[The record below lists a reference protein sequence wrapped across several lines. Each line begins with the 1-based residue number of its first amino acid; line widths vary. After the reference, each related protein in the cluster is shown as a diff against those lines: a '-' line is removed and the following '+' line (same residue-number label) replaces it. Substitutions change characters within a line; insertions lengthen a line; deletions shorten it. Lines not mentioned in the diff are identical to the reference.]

1 MDMDIK
7 AEKLFLI
14 EQLTRIQDV
23 EIIRKIKE
31 ILNSQS
37 EPVAGYEPGG
47 KPITQ
52 AALIAKAEAS
62 NRAIKEG
69 KITSIEDLERESEN
83 W

>member
-1 MDMDIK
+1 MDIK
-7 AEKLFLI
+7 AEKLYLI
-14 EQLTRIQDV
+14 EQLTKIQDV

-31 ILNSQS
+31 ILGGQS
-37 EPVAGYEPGG
+37 APLAGSEPGG

-52 AALIAKAEAS
+52 ADMLARAAAA

-69 KITSIEDLERESEN
+69 KVTSMEDLEKEAEN